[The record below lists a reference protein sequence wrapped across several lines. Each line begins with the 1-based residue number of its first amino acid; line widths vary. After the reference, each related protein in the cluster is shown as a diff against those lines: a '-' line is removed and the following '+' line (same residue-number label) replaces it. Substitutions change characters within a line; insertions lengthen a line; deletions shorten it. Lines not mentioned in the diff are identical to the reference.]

1 MGLKQ
6 QINPG
11 VNFTP
16 AYQASGTPWVRTYQG
31 SGTYPAIDST
41 AVNVKFPYVTRWIM
55 ISAKDNAFGQIR
67 IGFSENGV
75 DGAENADYFLLNLTE
90 GTGVDDASFY
100 MGQTPRLELRCK
112 EIWIRAESTGIQF
125 VSIMAGLTG
134 ITAGSFPVLTGSE
147 GFRGIG

>member
-1 MGLKQ
+1 VGLKQ
-6 QINPG
+6 QIGPG

-31 SGTYPAIDST
+31 SGANPAIDDNAIRVT
-41 AVNVKFPYVTRWIM
+41 FPYVTRWIM

-75 DGAENADYFLLNLTE
+75 DGTPNADYFLLNLAE
-90 GTGVDDASFY
+90 GTGLDDASFY

-125 VSIMAGLTG
+125 VSVMAGLTG
-134 ITAGSFPVLTGSE
+134 ITEGAFPTLSGSAGFE
-147 GFRGIG
+147 GIG